1 MHCRRNDFESFGGFD
16 ETIYA
21 AEDVQLAYDMYKLG
35 KSRRQKFELI
45 RKGWIITSTRKIDQT
60 PLWVML
66 YKLIGFGFGL
76 QKRIRSKEYC
86 EHWYE
91 KAAR

>member
-1 MHCRRNDFESFGGFD
+1 MRRFTRLRTFNSP
-16 ETIYA
+16 TTCINSA
-21 AEDVQLAYDMYKLG
+21 
-35 KSRRQKFELI
+35 SRAVRNLNSL